1 MRTCVCGVATAT
13 GDTVETS
20 IGAVTL
26 PSNAKRIVAVG
37 VSLNASGLTTLEG
50 ASGIFR
56 ISINN
61 IDVTP
66 GQFPISGP
74 GLNGTDSGWIFPL
87 RMWNVDWGPAGNS
100 VVSCWVTMDMANTI
114 NPTARLVV
122 EYEK

>member
-1 MRTCVCGVATAT
+1 MRTCVVGTATAT

-20 IGAVTL
+20 IGSVTL
-26 PSNAKRIVAVG
+26 PSNAKRIVAIG
-37 VSLNASGLTTLEG
+37 VSLNAAGLTTLEQG
-50 ASGIFR
+50 SGFFR

-66 GQFPISGP
+66 AQFPIQGP
-74 GLNGTDSGWIFPL
+74 GLNGTDSCFTWPL

-100 VVSCWVTMDMANTI
+100 VVSGWVTMDMANTI